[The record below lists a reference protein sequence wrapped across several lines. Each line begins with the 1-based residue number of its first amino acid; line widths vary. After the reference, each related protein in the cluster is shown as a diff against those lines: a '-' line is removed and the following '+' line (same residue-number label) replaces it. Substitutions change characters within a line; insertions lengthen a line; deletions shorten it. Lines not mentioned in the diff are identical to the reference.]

1 MDPDRKAPDTV
12 TAPAPAGQAADTAEA
27 DGTTAVADQAGQ
39 QPTATPTP
47 ADVAK
52 AAQDAAA
59 DKPVFTQKALDAI
72 VQKRLAE
79 EKTAAAKALKNA
91 QDTAGK
97 QGVELAETQ
106 RDQAKAEAEEA
117 RATAARSVAEA
128 RIEAAVAASG
138 VKADRVDAV
147 AGLLAGQVDAISK
160 AADPR
165 KAAADAVEV
174 AKGSYPEFWQTTGTG
189 TAAASGGELAAGG
202 QPGAVTQEQFAA
214 MSYDQRA
221 KLFSED
227 QVAYRRL
234 RDAEAAKSG
243 V

>member
-1 MDPDRKAPDTV
+1 V
-12 TAPAPAGQAADTAEA
+12 TAPAPAADSTEATADTTA
-27 DGTTAVADQAGQ
+27 GTGQAGQ
-39 QPTATPTP
+39 QPAGTPTP

-52 AAQDAAA
+52 AAADAAA

-79 EKTAAAKALKNA
+79 EKTAAAKALRNA

-117 RATAARSVAEA
+117 RSIAARSVAEA

-147 AGLLAGQVDAISK
+147 AGLLASQVDAIAK
-160 AADPR
+160 ADDPR

-174 AKGSYPEFWQTTGTG
+174 AKGSYPEFWQTAGAG
-189 TAAASGGELAAGG
+189 TAGASGGELAAGG

-221 KLFSED
+221 KLFSDD
-227 QVAYRRL
+227 QAAYRRL

-243 V
+243 A